1 MLRRPGLDQREERDD
16 GLSTAVRELAAG
28 LGAKFDFWPV
38 SGAPDMYLTT
48 PEQRQQWLDAV
59 AQIAADDLEVA
70 ARESYYQHGL
80 NYHAGEGGHNR
91 CLGLIDQYGV
101 TFDGDFIPCCVWGE
115 DELVLG
121 NVFRTP
127 LRDLWGSEAVQAE
140 RERMYR
146 DGCSVGCYNHSL
158 YEFEVATGASFR
170 VE

>member
-1 MLRRPGLDQREERDD
+1 MVVALVVV
-16 GLSTAVRELAAG
+16 VRLQPNAGGGRHRCRHGCRVEL
-28 LGAKFDFWPV
+28 
-38 SGAPDMYLTT
+38 
-48 PEQRQQWLDAV
+48 V
-59 AQIAADDLEVA
+59 ALEVA

-127 LRDLWGSEAVQAE
+127 LRELWGSEAVQME

-158 YEFEVATGASFR
+158 YEFEVATGASFQ